1 MSETIEMENI
11 PQTSSTYDA
20 DSIEVLEGLEA
31 VRVRP
36 AMYIGDTVERG
47 YHHLVYEVVDNS
59 IDEALAGYCKTIKV
73 IINADGSLTVEDDG
87 RGIPVAEHPKM
98 KKSTLEVV
106 MTVLHAGG
114 KFGGNGYKVS
124 GGLHGVGVSCVNA
137 LSEWLEV
144 VVQRDGH
151 IYKQRFE
158 RGKPCADV
166 QMIGDSDAHGTKVT
180 FMPDPLIF
188 QYRDGFKWDT
198 LVHRLRELAFLN
210 GGITIELRDE
220 FSETKHKETFCYEG
234 GIQEYVKFINEKK
247 DPLHDIIFISGTGNK
262 GDDVI
267 AVEVAM
273 QYTKVYSTIESSYC
287 NNINTI
293 EGGTHLTGLRTALTS
308 TVNKYVEANK
318 LQKKNEPALTGE
330 DIRESLTVVISVKVP
345 QPQFEGQ
352 TKTKLGSDIAGIV
365 QSIVTAK
372 LNDFFEENPKIARM
386 ICERAMVAARARDAA
401 RKARQNILKG
411 SVLSSA
417 GLPGKLAD
425 CSSRDPKESELFLVE
440 GDSAG
445 GSAKD
450 GRDRR
455 TQAILPLRGK
465 VLNVEKATINKML
478 ENEEIRSLYT
488 AIGGDFLKNENPDKK
503 NKDEIET
510 SEDAFNKEKVRYHKI
525 IIMTD
530 ADVDGAHIRTL
541 LLTFFFRKM
550 RQLIENGF
558 IYLAQPPLY
567 QIKRGKKSEYVANDE
582 ELARRLLLG
591 CESLNLRRPDQT
603 TIYVEEFVKL
613 LEIALEIQATLGV
626 LKNRGI
632 DTQAYLRTYNP
643 ETASFARY
651 MTVIQ
656 TEAGQQIAFHHDDIA
671 TQACLASFV
680 TLPETITEPTLDDYT
695 LFEVQQFQAKHAKGA
710 VQWLAIPQANRLRS
724 QYKALLNLGLGFGP
738 ESYYTQENA
747 PTLGELIDGARPSV
761 AITSLEQLIDEVHQR
776 SRRGVEI
783 QRYKGLGEMDAQ
795 QLFDTTMNPETRHL
809 VKVDISDA
817 IEADE
822 TFRLLMGEDVEP
834 RRNFIEN
841 NALNVKNLDF

>member
-1 MSETIEMENI
+1 MSDVIDEEKIT
-11 PQTSSTYDA
+11 PAPGSYDA

-73 IINADGSLTVEDDG
+73 VINPDGSLTVEDDG

-144 VVQRDGH
+144 IVQRDGH

-158 RGKPCADV
+158 RGKPCGEV
-166 QMIGDSDAHGTKVT
+166 EIIGDSDAHGTKVT

-188 QYRDGFKWDT
+188 QYRDGFKWET
-198 LVHRLRELAFLN
+198 LEHRLRELAFLN
-210 GGITIELRDE
+210 GGIQIELRDE
-220 FSETKHKETFCYEG
+220 FSEIKHKEIFCYEG
-234 GIQEYVKFINEKK
+234 GIKEYVNFINEKK
-247 DPLHDIIFISGTGNK
+247 DPLHEIIFISGTGNK

-308 TVNKYVEANK
+308 TVNKYIDANK
-318 LQKKNEPALTGE
+318 LLKKNEPALTGE
-330 DIRESLTVVISVKVP
+330 DIREGLTVVVSVKVP

-365 QSIVTAK
+365 QSIVAAK
-372 LNDFFEENPKIARM
+372 LNDFFEENPKTART
-386 ICERAMVAARARDAA
+386 ICEKAILAARARDAA
-401 RKARQNILKG
+401 RKARANILKG

-417 GLPGKLAD
+417 GLPGKLSD
-425 CSSRDPKESELFLVE
+425 CSSRNPAESELFLVE

-488 AIGGDFLKNENPDKK
+488 AIGGDFLKNESREDG
-503 NKDEIET
+503 DD
-510 SEDAFNKEKVRYHKI
+510 EDAFKIDKVRYHKI

-558 IYLAQPPLY
+558 VYLAQPPLY

-582 ELARRLLLG
+582 ELARRLLLS
-591 CESLNLRRPDQT
+591 CESLNFRRPDQSDV
-603 TIYVEEFVKL
+603 YVEEFVKL
-613 LEIALEIQATLGV
+613 LEIALEIQSTLNII
-626 LKNRGI
+626 KNRGI
-632 DTQAYLRTYNP
+632 DPQAYLKTYNP
-643 ETASFARY
+643 ETGSFARY
-651 MTVIQ
+651 MAIFQ
-656 TEAGQQIAFHHDDIA
+656 TEEGQQINFYNEESAL
-671 TQACLASFV
+671 QAALAQHV
-680 TLPETITEPTLDDYT
+680 TLPEEITEPTLENYT
-695 LFEVQQFQAKHAKGA
+695 AFEVQQYQAKHAKGA
-710 VQWLAIPQANRLRS
+710 IQWLVITQANRLRN
-724 QYKALLNLGLGFGP
+724 QYKALLNLGFGFAP
-738 ESYYTQENA
+738 EAYYPYENA
-747 PTLGELIDGARPSV
+747 PALGELADGARPPV
-761 AITSLEQLIDEVHQR
+761 TITSLEQLIEEVHQR

-795 QLFDTTMNPETRHL
+795 QLFDTTMDPTTRHL
-809 VKVDISDA
+809 LQVKINDA
-817 IEADE
+817 
-822 TFRLLMGEDVEP
+822 
-834 RRNFIEN
+834 
-841 NALNVKNLDF
+841 